1 MGKIRLLILSILIMT
16 GCAGRMQTGQLQNVA
31 KDWCMVIR
39 ASQIIPVYPLT
50 EDLQV
55 GDIFLV
61 QYNVDQQ
68 HAQYTEQGFL
78 PLDNMISRIDPKGFY
93 DFYDLSFAHDSPEI
107 QLPAQ
112 WLSPGQDKS
121 WEKAPT
127 ANFPTYSFA
136 VKSGAGINLGI
147 PVQSVPIG
155 LSLLGSDAAQGTITI
170 GEAKT
175 YGLDTITLYQK
186 NILPWERDHRDFLKK
201 FASREGK
208 RNYIRVV
215 SRVYLAGQM
224 NVTLTTSES
233 QAAGLTVGAPKP
245 VELLTLK
252 TARVKEGVEAG
263 TTENYAES
271 LERLNAYIEGILAGD
286 SGAVPGRFLPG
297 GTVKIVAASS
307 RAVSMEESF
316 SRPLVIGYLGFD
328 MAIGPDGRLGPP
340 IPTHAV
346 LEKQRTP
353 PLGRPARLQLYGNAR
368 LSFTYR
374 IIRNLAGN
382 GADKR
387 AVSLKEDLD
396 SLGAIVPA
404 KYPVPIFSRK
414 PGTDKVVEVIG
425 IGEDL
430 RSSPPVFT
438 DVTKYLGRL
447 RESIAA
453 LGKIPARSPERLEW
467 LEHTRMQLKATYE
480 KLAEHGDII
489 DRANEYADQF

>member
-1 MGKIRLLILSILIMT
+1 MGRARFLIVSLLIIS
-16 GCAGRMQTGQLQNVA
+16 GCAGRMQTGQLQRIA

-61 QYNVDQQ
+61 QYNVDEQ
-68 HAQYTEQGFL
+68 HAAYAEQGFL
-78 PLDNMISRIDPKGFY
+78 PMDNMISRVDPEGFP
-93 DFYDLSFAHDSPEI
+93 DFYDMSFAHDNPEI

-112 WLSPGQDKS
+112 WLSPGENQG
-121 WEKAPT
+121 WERAPA

-136 VKSGAGINLGI
+136 IKSGAGINLGI

-186 NILPWERDHRDFLKK
+186 NIVPWEKEHRDFLKN
-201 FASREGK
+201 FASRQGK
-208 RNYIRVV
+208 NNYIRVV
-215 SRVYLAGQM
+215 SRVYLAGRM

-233 QAAGLTVGAPKP
+233 QATGLTVGAPKP

-252 TARVKEGVEAG
+252 SAEVKEGIEAG
-263 TTENYAES
+263 TTEDYAES
-271 LERLNAYIEGILAGD
+271 LKRLNAYIEGILSGGAGAATD
-286 SGAVPGRFLPG
+286 GPLPG

-307 RAVSMEESF
+307 RGISLEESF
-316 SRPLVIGYLGFD
+316 RRPLVIGYLGFD

-346 LEKQRTP
+346 LEKHRIP
-353 PLGRPARLQLYGNAR
+353 PSALSSRLQLYGNAR

-374 IIRNLAGN
+374 IIRDLAMKGKESR
-382 GADKR
+382 AISLKR
-387 AVSLKEDLD
+387 ALD
-396 SLGAIVPA
+396 SLGVLVP
-404 KYPVPIFSRK
+404 KTYPVPVFSLR
-414 PGTDKVVEVIG
+414 PGTDSVKEVIG
-425 IGEDL
+425 IGKNL
-430 RSSPPVFT
+430 RSDPPTFM
-438 DVTKYLGRL
+438 DVTRYLGRL
-447 RESIAA
+447 RESIEA
-453 LGKIPARSPERLEW
+453 LEKTSPDTTERPRWLEQSRAHIRRLRERL
-467 LEHTRMQLKATYE
+467 LEHR
-480 KLAEHGDII
+480 DII
-489 DRANEYADQF
+489 ERANAFADRF